1 MEKKEMVVVRFI
13 KMKNHS
19 IVINNKWHRSDV
31 KQINN
36 NHFTAFFLLQFRHL
50 LEQRTLEASLNNQRR
65 KCPPGCNDTCTAHP
79 VQQGEVSSTEPPL
92 PEPSSLN
99 GHSPEKS
106 AYFEAVQHY
115 ISNVGWALLEINS
128 EGVIECATEN
138 VIDVLHY
145 SRDELNG
152 QSIYSYLHT
161 GDHSKVSPILDK
173 NSFLL
178 EWDQDDGPVSISTKN
193 TLIFTKIL
201 PHFRCSHKPQNVQ
214 FVSDGY

>member
-1 MEKKEMVVVRFI
+1 MCVFC
-13 KMKNHS
+13 
-19 IVINNKWHRSDV
+19 
-31 KQINN
+31 
-36 NHFTAFFLLQFRHL
+36 FQFRNL
-50 LEQRTLEASLNNQRR
+50 LEQRSRESATSTPTSRCT
-65 KCPPGCNDTCTAHP
+65 KCPPECSDTCTVHP

-92 PEPSSLN
+92 PEPSVN

-115 ISNVGWALLEINS
+115 IRNVGWALLEINS

-145 SRDELNG
+145 SRNELNG

-173 NSFLL
+173 NSFSLD
-178 EWDQDDGPVSISTKN
+178 WDQDDGPVSIS
-193 TLIFTKIL
+193 L
-201 PHFRCSHKPQNVQ
+201 PFDSN
-214 FVSDGY
+214 

>member
-1 MEKKEMVVVRFI
+1 M
-13 KMKNHS
+13 
-19 IVINNKWHRSDV
+19 
-31 KQINN
+31 
-36 NHFTAFFLLQFRHL
+36 QFRNL
-50 LEQRTLEASLNNQRR
+50 LEQRTLEASLANRGR

-79 VQQGEVSSTEPPL
+79 VQQGEVSSTEPPI

-178 EWDQDDGPVSISTKN
+178 EWDQDDGPVSLLN
-193 TLIFTKIL
+193 YCHLEFHLILNIF
-201 PHFRCSHKPQNVQ
+201 
-214 FVSDGY
+214 